1 MFYATKGSDSLTG
14 NYLLDNNF
22 LYTKGYSQIDIQKN
36 QLTKLSKIK
45 TSQSQDRIYTKN
57 RKLYAYRIIEGD
69 YY

>member
-45 TSQSQDRIYTKN
+45 TSQSQDIIYTKN
-57 RKLYAYRIIEGD
+57 SKLYAYRIIEGD
-69 YY
+69 Y